1 MAACFIEG
9 LREAGRAHADVKE
22 LREAGRLADAAE
34 LAEDKQDILQLR
46 LRLNRAQSDLRK
58 INRRIDVVRKSGQD
72 GELKRQQI
80 DRMRAIKNQIQRFLG
95 AQVLKAQS

>member
-1 MAACFIEG
+1 M
-9 LREAGRAHADVKE
+9 KE

-34 LAEDKQDILQLR
+34 LVEDKQDILRLR
-46 LRLNRAQSDLRK
+46 LRLNRAQSHLRN
-58 INRRIDVVRKSGQD
+58 INRIIDVVRKSDQD
-72 GELKRQQI
+72 GEIKRQKI